1 MPSAALRLPWEQGY
15 ACAVLQ
21 GPYQAALNPHYSE
34 RVLEEQERP
43 LRRIFG
49 KLANHENV
57 VDKGAF
63 LGFCRK
69 CALSPQ
75 LLSRAEMMEIYKTT
89 QFDESERMRNSE
101 TKAIDRAGAKGD
113 CLTFYGWLEALR
125 RSAGVLFSGDKWD
138 ELYPTGKYFLPLS
151 LSH

>member
-1 MPSAALRLPWEQGY
+1 MESFLDTEAEVQ
-15 ACAVLQ
+15 VLND
-21 GPYQAALNPHYSE
+21 LTSSE

-151 LSH
+151 LTLDYQLEP